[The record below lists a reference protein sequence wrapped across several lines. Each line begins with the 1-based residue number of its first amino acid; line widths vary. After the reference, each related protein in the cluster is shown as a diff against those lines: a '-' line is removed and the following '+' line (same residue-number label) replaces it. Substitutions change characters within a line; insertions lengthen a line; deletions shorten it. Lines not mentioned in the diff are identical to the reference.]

1 MASVQLGSTQLLDRG
16 CIPPAYGTRVVG
28 GQDAARSPWM
38 AYLIRNNAFA
48 CGGSLITHRF
58 VLTAAH
64 CTQLNDNL
72 IVRLGEY
79 DASTTWDGPTEEFR
93 AILIFRHANYETQ
106 RYNNDI
112 AMLKLDRIVQ
122 YKANIR
128 PICILLNPNL
138 RATINRIQEFVLTGW
153 GQTSPFYPVMPTRL
167 QHMSVTRYNY
177 PLCYNQVEKICAS
190 NPSKF
195 ACSGDSG
202 SPLGAHVMYNF
213 TKIFAQFGVAS
224 TVTSCL
230 GYGIYTDVFHHTP
243 WILEVMRLYRN

>member
-1 MASVQLGSTQLLDRG
+1 MASVQALLTVSVLLFQLGKLESTQLLDRG

-48 CGGSLITHRF
+48 CGGSLITH
-58 VLTAAH
+58 
-64 CTQLNDNL
+64 
-72 IVRLGEY
+72 
-79 DASTTWDGPTEEFR
+79 P
-93 AILIFRHANYETQ
+93 
-106 RYNNDI
+106 
-112 AMLKLDRIVQ
+112 
-122 YKANIR
+122 NIR

-167 QHMSVTRYNY
+167 QHMRVTRYNY

-202 SPLGAHVMYNF
+202 SPLGAHVMYNV

-243 WILEVMRLYRN
+243 WILQVIRLYRN